1 MGIIA
6 MPFLILG
13 PLVLLIVLGA
23 ILYSSLKARNS
34 TSNQEMQVLQNDI
47 SQIKTDIQDIKEQI
61 ADFIIKT
68 Y

>member
-1 MGIIA
+1 
-6 MPFLILG
+6 MPFIILLLG
-13 PLVLLIVLGA
+13 PLTLLIVLGA
-23 ILYSSLKARNS
+23 ILYSSLQAKNR